1 MHVYICSSCG
11 VSAHPFVY
19 QGQGFYFTLRCAHEH
34 TTFDENRPADLSKR
48 SVRPSPQLREK
59 LCVAKAKAKSPYLRQ
74 TDRQNDMVSYTTRR
88 NGTVFNI
95 YRYARFERIK
105 QLAQKNQKWYLIP
118 LKYQYH
124 SQSCNQK

>member
-1 MHVYICSSCG
+1 MFNLESGSDDGEMPAIG
-11 VSAHPFVY
+11 WHPQQASQDFQTPDV
-19 QGQGFYFTLRCAHEH
+19 A
-34 TTFDENRPADLSKR
+34 AA
-48 SVRPSPQLREK
+48 
-59 LCVAKAKAKSPYLRQ
+59 AKAAAPKEAASPGGR
-74 TDRQNDMVSYTTRR
+74 VP
-88 NGTVFNI
+88 VFNI

>member
-1 MHVYICSSCG
+1 MAAARKAAESAWWQQAGLFDACG
-11 VSAHPFVY
+11 LKF
-19 QGQGFYFTLRCAHEH
+19 L
-34 TTFDENRPADLSKR
+34 KR
-48 SVRPSPQLREK
+48 KEAPP
-59 LCVAKAKAKSPYLRQ
+59 P
-74 TDRQNDMVSYTTRR
+74 
-88 NGTVFNI
+88 VFNI